1 MSGQKKIPSGDT
13 KPVHEDE
20 PQETDLLPTECA
32 VYHLRQRYRLVF
44 KVKKTSK
51 EGKINKYDRPPTK
64 KEWTRN
70 YLHKALENTVI
81 FYY

>member
-32 VYHLRQRYRLVF
+32 VYHLRQMYRLVF

-51 EGKINKYDRPPTK
+51 EGKINK
-64 KEWTRN
+64 
-70 YLHKALENTVI
+70 
-81 FYY
+81 